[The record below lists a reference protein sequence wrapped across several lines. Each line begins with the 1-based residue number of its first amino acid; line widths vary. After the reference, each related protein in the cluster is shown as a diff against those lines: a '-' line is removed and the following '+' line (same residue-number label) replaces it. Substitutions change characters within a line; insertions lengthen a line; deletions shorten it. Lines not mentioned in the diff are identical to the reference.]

1 MGYKLTLALIIFSF
15 QLLVKGTV
23 FARMS
28 PDQKAQLVTS
38 LMDIGYG
45 NKVAYTC
52 GLVSML
58 VILLYHLLC
67 LYTGMEWLCVVMEP
81 MIVE

>member
-1 MGYKLTLALIIFSF
+1 
-15 QLLVKGTV
+15 
-23 FARMS
+23 MS

-52 GLVSML
+52 SLVSML
-58 VILLYHLLC
+58 VISLAVLIHRYGVAMCGDGANDCGVSL
-67 LYTGMEWLCVVMEP
+67 
-81 MIVE
+81 